1 MKGKVCKMDQNI
13 MEELYKFPVES
24 RVMYFPVTDKYGN
37 VSYSEALKE
46 GNNKV
51 MGIIRKDEE
60 VLLGVC
66 SEKYK
71 IIEHS
76 TVKDYADRLMKELGY
91 TVSSSKM
98 ELPNHGST
106 MLYYNILNDEVYNI
120 GDINIKAAIEC
131 KNSYNGTENASI
143 NVVFVNEENTIFGF
157 GFKKESKVSNSV
169 FIKHHGQADD
179 KVKTEFGGLIEYIPA
194 TIQNTVK
201 LWNVWNK
208 QNVDGKKIKL
218 LCRGISAGFAN
229 YCKELGLFDTGC
241 SRFEFYAKFCRYN
254 VNLGTIGRL
263 YKSQKLSINKM
274 NNLFLMDELYI
285 DDLFAAKLINKIGKF
300 EYDEFDN
307 PKVKKLMNSRTFNAI
322 KNDTVSKSYQIN
334 EPKKLEQI
342 VEEPASVVEETPS
355 VVEPVTEVTEG
366 EDPDKL
372 LEGW

>member
-13 MEELYKFPVES
+13 VEELYKFPVES
-24 RVMYFPVTDKYGN
+24 RVLYFPVTDKYGN

-51 MGIIRKDEE
+51 MGIVRKDEE

-106 MLYYNILNDEVYNI
+106 MLYYNILNDEVYSI

-300 EYDEFDN
+300 EYDELDN

-342 VEEPASVVEETPS
+342 VEEPAPVVEETPS

>member
-13 MEELYKFPVES
+13 VEELYKFPVES
-24 RVMYFPVTDKYGN
+24 RVLYFPVTDKYGN

-51 MGIIRKDEE
+51 MGIVRKDEE

-106 MLYYNILNDEVYNI
+106 MLYYNILNDEVYSI

-342 VEEPASVVEETPS
+342 VEEPAPVVEETPS

>member
-13 MEELYKFPVES
+13 VEELYKFPVES
-24 RVMYFPVTDKYGN
+24 RVLYFPVTDKYGN

-51 MGIIRKDEE
+51 MGIVRKDEE

-106 MLYYNILNDEVYNI
+106 MLYYNILNDEVYSI

-322 KNDTVSKSYQIN
+322 KNDTVSKGYQIN

-342 VEEPASVVEETPS
+342 VEEPAPVVEETPS
-355 VVEPVTEVTEG
+355 VVEPVAEVTEG

>member
-13 MEELYKFPVES
+13 VEELYKFPVES
-24 RVMYFPVTDKYGN
+24 RVLYFPVTDKYGN

-51 MGIIRKDEE
+51 MGIVRKDEE

-106 MLYYNILNDEVYNI
+106 MLYYNILNDEVYSI

-322 KNDTVSKSYQIN
+322 KNDTVSKGYQIN

-342 VEEPASVVEETPS
+342 VEEPAPVVEEAPS

>member
-1 MKGKVCKMDQNI
+1 MDQNI

-120 GDINIKAAIEC
+120 GDVSIKAAIEC

-201 LWNVWNK
+201 LWNVWDK
-208 QNVDGKKIKL
+208 QQVDGKKIKL

-241 SRFEFYAKFCRYN
+241 SRFEFYAKFCHYN

-263 YKSQKLSINKM
+263 YKSQKLTINKM
-274 NNLFLMDELYI
+274 NNLFLMDELYT
-285 DDLFAAKLINKIGKF
+285 DDLFAAKMINKIGKF

-342 VEEPASVVEETPS
+342 VEEPAPVVEETPS
-355 VVEPVTEVTEG
+355 VVEPVAEVTEG